1 MGAAGRGTCKVA
13 GGKLVGVDV
22 VVADDGRIVSCSVD
36 GDFFIDAS
44 DEDAEALLDDLGR
57 ALATGSRSEG
67 DVSRVLLAHPAA
79 RLIGVGANAIRT
91 AFLRALGNSDAQG
104 RPSDE
109 GDGKPRPGTAS
120 RGVSEAETH
129 VGTSTGTSP
138 VRDAEGGRDP
148 RADAWRRRWR
158 GLHPRIIHDVPRS
171 PRNQMEV
178 DERWA
183 RLTAAGMM
191 PPTLRF
197 WEWASPAVVI
207 GRFQSASAEVDLDR
221 AGLEGFTVVRRC
233 TGGGAMFIEPGDT
246 ITYSLIAPLSFV
258 SDVDVVTSYRL
269 CDQWLVDALEGV
281 GIRASFSGLNDI
293 SSDQGKIGGAAQRRF
308 PPVDG
313 GPGAVLHHV
322 TLAYDI
328 DAARMGRILTPD
340 RRKLADKAVRSAV
353 RRVDPMRSQTGL
365 PRDEIVR
372 RLIRS
377 AAATSGIPAAM
388 VPDVAVPD
396 AVRDGGTRPRG
407 ARPRPGLSV
416 DGSGPSGPAIQ

>member
-1 MGAAGRGTCKVA
+1 MIFGSSAGSPPRAGGRGTCKVP

-22 VVADDGRIVSCSVD
+22 VVADDGRIASCSVD
-36 GDFFIDAS
+36 GDFFVDAS
-44 DEDAEALLDDLGR
+44 DEDADALLDDLGY
-57 ALATGSRSEG
+57 ALADAASSP
-67 DVSRVLLAHPAA
+67 DVVEDAIAGVLAAHPEA
-79 RLIGVGANAIRT
+79 RLIGIGPDDITTAYVRALENTGVEAVSTPVLGHGDTPRQGVASPGASRT
-91 AFLRALGNSDAQG
+91 ADA
-104 RPSDE
+104 R
-109 GDGKPRPGTAS
+109 R
-120 RGVSEAETH
+120 
-129 VGTSTGTSP
+129 
-138 VRDAEGGRDP
+138 GRDP
-148 RADAWRRRWR
+148 HSDGSRQDEWRERWSQ
-158 GLHPRIIHDVPRS
+158 LHPRIIHDVPRD

-246 ITYSLIAPLSFV
+246 ITYSLIAPLPFV

-269 CDQWLVDALEGV
+269 CDQWLVDALDGMGV
-281 GIRASFSGLNDI
+281 HAHFSGLNDI
-293 SSDQGKIGGAAQRRF
+293 SSDLGKIGGAAQRRF

-328 DAARMGRILTPD
+328 DAVRMGRILTPD

-365 PRDEIVR
+365 PRDEVVR

-377 AAATSGIPAAM
+377 AAVTAGFPH
-388 VPDVAVPD
+388 
-396 AVRDGGTRPRG
+396 G
-407 ARPRPGLSV
+407 
-416 DGSGPSGPAIQ
+416 

>member
-1 MGAAGRGTCKVA
+1 MGISGRGTCKVA
-13 GGKLVGVDV
+13 GGKLVGVNV
-22 VVADDGRIVSCSVD
+22 IAADDGRITSCSVD
-36 GDFFIDAS
+36 GDFFVDAS
-44 DEDAEALLDDLGR
+44 DEEAEALLDDLGR
-57 ALATGSRSEG
+57 ALAAGLHSG
-67 DVSRVLLAHPAA
+67 DDVSRALLAHPAA
-79 RLIGVGANAIRT
+79 RLIGIGPDAIRT
-91 AFLRALGNSDAQG
+91 AFLRALEDAGVEG
-104 RPSDE
+104 RPAMGNPT
-109 GDGKPRPGTAS
+109 GDPIGTFQA
-120 RGVSEAETH
+120 
-129 VGTSTGTSP
+129 P
-138 VRDAEGGRDP
+138 DAEAGRDS
-148 RADAWRRRWR
+148 RADAWRRRWSR
-158 GLHPRIIHDVPRS
+158 LHPRIIHDAPRD
-171 PRNQMEV
+171 PHDQMEV

-221 AGLEGFTVVRRC
+221 VRLEGFTVVRRC

-281 GIRASFSGLNDI
+281 GIHASFSGLNDI

-328 DAARMGRILTPD
+328 DAVRMGRILTPD

-365 PRDEIVR
+365 PRDEIVE

-377 AAATSGIPAAM
+377 AATTSGTAAAM
-388 VPDVAVPD
+388 VPGHAAPD
-396 AVRDGGTRPRG
+396 AAGDRDARPRG
-407 ARPRPGLSV
+407 ARPRPVPGG